1 MIDYAT
7 KRFRNRRRIFWASRL
22 PSPASDANRLAAVA
36 DAVRSRFFSATIVAC
51 LPDGETLA
59 VEASEDGRRIRI
71 AGRRGSVKVS
81 AGVLWSFLDACRKAD
96 GGGR

>member
-1 MIDYAT
+1 MSHYAT
-7 KRFRNRRRIFWASRL
+7 KRFSNRRRICWASRL
-22 PSPASDANRLAAVA
+22 QNPISDADRLAAVA

-59 VEASEDGRRIRI
+59 VEASEDGKRIRI
-71 AGRRGSVKVS
+71 AGRRKSVKVS
-81 AGVLWSFLDACRKAD
+81 AGVLWSFLEACRKAD

>member
-1 MIDYAT
+1 MPNPVSGAD
-7 KRFRNRRRIFWASRL
+7 
-22 PSPASDANRLAAVA
+22 RLAAVA

-71 AGRRGSVKVS
+71 SGRRGSVKVS
-81 AGVLWSFLDACRKAD
+81 SGVLWSFLEACRKAD
-96 GGGR
+96 GGGK